1 MSHAAIYAGEAGTI
15 EGDRVYV
22 CTLHLSADEADAILA
37 TFDEQSA
44 SSPTAAECRAVARPV
59 VIALRAAGLGQTP

>member
-15 EGDRVYV
+15 EGERVYV

-37 TFDEQSA
+37 TFDPNSA
-44 SSPTAAECRAVARPV
+44 SSPTAAECRAVARP
-59 VIALRAAGLGQTP
+59 IFEALLAAQG